1 MQDLRILIVQ
11 QDTVWHN
18 PEANRQRLDELIK
31 ASERVNLIVLPE
43 MFTTGFSM
51 ESKVLA
57 ETMDGPTHTWMQEK
71 AYESGAAIC
80 GSVIIEKGG
89 EYYNRFLWV
98 NPDGLT
104 ITYDKRHLF
113 RMADEHDHYSP
124 GHLNVIIDHLGWK
137 IRPQI
142 CYDLRFPVWS
152 RNKLVDGLHE
162 YDILLNV
169 ANWPEARV
177 AAWETLL
184 KARAIEN
191 HAFMVG
197 VNRLG
202 VDGNNVRYSG
212 QSAIYGPK
220 GNTITNLGN
229 QPVANV
235 TTLKYADLA
244 HYRQHFPA
252 QLDADNFEIK

>member
-1 MQDLRILIVQ
+1 MQDLKILLVQ
-11 QDTVWHN
+11 QDTAWH
-18 PEANRQRLDELIK
+18 EAKANRQRLDELISQ
-31 ASERVNLIVLPE
+31 AERVNLIVLPE

-51 ESKVLA
+51 ESKLLA
-57 ETMDGPTHTWMQEK
+57 EPMDGPTHTWMQEK
-71 AYESGAAIC
+71 AKTTGAAIC
-80 GSVIIEKGG
+80 GSIIVKKGG
-89 EYYNRFLWV
+89 DYFNRFLWV

-113 RMADEHDHYSP
+113 RMADEHDYYTP
-124 GHLNVIIDHLGWK
+124 GHLNVTIDHLGWK

-152 RNKLVDGLHE
+152 RNKLVDGQHE

-177 AAWETLL
+177 SAWDTLL

-191 HAFMVG
+191 HAFMIG

-202 VDGNNVRYSG
+202 VDGNNTRYCG
-212 QSAIYGPK
+212 HTAVYGPK
-220 GNTITNLGN
+220 GNTIVNLEDKLVAHTTNL
-229 QPVANV
+229 
-235 TTLKYADLA
+235 KYSDLA
-244 HYRQHFPA
+244 HYRKHFPA
-252 QLDADNFEIK
+252 QLDADNFEIL